1 MATQEEIKK
10 DPLRPLILD
19 VGTNTFRLGYAGDD
33 FPEILVPSVYVDGD
47 NFLFTSDVI
56 DGLEDIFASK
66 GELQK
71 FLFGE
76 EALKYKHI
84 LRINE
89 FRKEKNYNIF
99 LKFFE
104 YYYKKLEIVPE
115 FRYKQP
121 IIMIAPFLMTEMEKT
136 KFQQIFLNELNFPQI
151 LFLSES
157 QAIMATLQKNSGVVV
172 NMGESQTYIDCF
184 FHGFTKIMAR
194 DVYPIAG
201 KELTNHMLNMS
212 LIKKGSGKQLYL
224 DNLIAKEIKEKTS
237 LCVLNPIEERKRIN
251 NGLTKY
257 DKIINLPDGNSLK
270 INMERFLLAEPLFNP
285 ALLHIDYI
293 NLAEAIA
300 KVVKSWDRENWEEL
314 ISTIILSGGGSLIP
328 GLKERLKI
336 ELQKSFPLKINP
348 QINVIAVKE
357 RDNMSWIGAS
367 ILFLRKQL
375 LKGWIEN
382 ENKPGEVIQ
391 EDEQKINQENI
402 ENNN

>member
-1 MATQEEIKK
+1 MATQEEKKK

-33 FPEILVPSVYVDGD
+33 FPEILAPSVYVDGN

-66 GELQK
+66 GELQQY
-71 FLFGE
+71 LFGE

-89 FRKEKNYNIF
+89 FRKEQNYNIF

-104 YYYKKLEIVPE
+104 HFYNQLEIEPE

-121 IIMIAPFLMTEMEKT
+121 IIIISPFLMTEMEKR
-136 KFQQIFLNELNFPQI
+136 KIQQIFFDELNFPHM

-157 QAIMATLQKNSGVVV
+157 QALMATLQKNSGVVV

-194 DVYPIAG
+194 DVFPIAG

-212 LIKKGSGKQLYL
+212 LIKKETGKKLYL

-237 LCVLNPIEERKRIN
+237 LCVPNAKEELKRIN

-257 DKIINLPDGNSLK
+257 DKVINLPDGNSLK
-270 INMERFLLAEPLFNP
+270 INKERFLLSEPLFNP
-285 ALLHIDYI
+285 NILHIDYI
-293 NLAEAIA
+293 NLPEAIA

-328 GLKERLKI
+328 GLKERLKV
-336 ELQKSFPLKINP
+336 ELLNLFPPKINP
-348 QINVIAVKE
+348 KINVIAVSG
-357 RDNMSWIGAS
+357 RDNMAWIGAS
-367 ILFLRKQL
+367 ILFMKKQL
-375 LKGWIEN
+375 VKGWIEN
-382 ENKPGEVIQ
+382 LSIQNAPIQ
-391 EDEQKINQENI
+391 EDNQEDSQENI
-402 ENNN
+402 ENN

>member
-19 VGTNTFRLGYAGDD
+19 FGSNTFRLGFAGDD
-33 FPEILVPSVYVDGD
+33 FPVILAPSVYVDGD

-71 FLFGE
+71 YLFGE
-76 EALKYKHI
+76 EALNYKHI
-84 LRINE
+84 LRISE

-104 YYYKKLEIVPE
+104 YYYKQLEIAPE

-136 KFQQIFLNELNFPQI
+136 KIQQIFFDELNFPSI

-194 DVYPIAG
+194 DVFPIAG

-237 LCVLNPIEERKRIN
+237 LCVLNPIEERKRVN

-270 INMERFLLAEPLFNP
+270 INIERFMLAEPLFNP

-293 NLAEAIA
+293 NLAKVIA

-314 ISTIILSGGGSLIP
+314 ISTIILSGGSSLIT
-328 GLKERLKI
+328 GLKERLI
-336 ELQKSFPLKINP
+336 LELQKIFSPKINSK
-348 QINVIAVKE
+348 INVIAVKE
-357 RDNMSWIGAS
+357 RDDMSWIGAS
-367 ILFLRKQL
+367 ILYLRQQL

-382 ENKPGEVIQ
+382 ENKPSEVIQ
-391 EDEQKINQENI
+391 EDNQNFEQENI
-402 ENNN
+402 ENN

>member
-1 MATQEEIKK
+1 MAAQEEIKK

-19 VGTNTFRLGYAGDD
+19 VGTNTFRLGFAGDD
-33 FPEILVPSVYVDGD
+33 FPVILAPSVHVDGD

-56 DGLEDIFASK
+56 EGLEDIFAGK

-84 LRINE
+84 LKISE

-104 YYYKKLEIVPE
+104 YYYKQLEIAPE

-121 IIMIAPFLMTEMEKT
+121 IIVIAPFLMTEMEKS
-136 KFQQIFLNELNFPQI
+136 KFQQIFFDELNLPHI

-194 DVYPIAG
+194 DVFPIAG

-224 DNLIAKEIKEKTS
+224 DSLIAKEIKEKTS
-237 LCVLNPIEERKRIN
+237 LCVLNPIEERKRVN

-257 DKIINLPDGNSLK
+257 DKVINLPDGNSLK

-336 ELQKSFPLKINP
+336 ELQKLFPPKINP
-348 QINVIAVKE
+348 KINVIAVKE

-367 ILFLRKQL
+367 ILYLRQQL
-375 LKGWIEN
+375 VKGWIEN
-382 ENKPGEVIQ
+382 ENKPNEVIQ
-391 EDEQKINQENI
+391 EDNQNTNQENL
-402 ENNN
+402 ENN